1 MAWDLMTAAAAPLL
15 VPGDVVSFAVV
26 PAVMPFACLLA
37 FAMAAAEASA
47 GSAAVGMSAGLVLHV
62 TDGGLAS
69 DLRPGLLPVMAEG
82 VVDEG
87 AVVNA
92 RVAVHAVGLA
102 AAAAA
107 TNSVMIVVEGSAVAA
122 DVDSMD

>member
-37 FAMAAAEASA
+37 CAVAEASA

-62 TDGGLAS
+62 MDGGLAS
-69 DLRPGLLPVMAEG
+69 DLRPVLLPVMAEG

-92 RVAVHAVGLA
+92 RVAVHAVGIA

-122 DVDSMD
+122 DIDSMD

>member
-26 PAVMPFACLLA
+26 PAGMPFACLLA
-37 FAMAAAEASA
+37 FAMAAAEACT

-62 TDGGLAS
+62 MDGGLAS
-69 DLRPGLLPVMAEG
+69 DLRPGLLPVMNEG
-82 VVDEG
+82 VMEEG

-92 RVAVHAVGLA
+92 
-102 AAAAA
+102 
-107 TNSVMIVVEGSAVAA
+107 
-122 DVDSMD
+122 